1 MKRRRSD
8 GAESASGC
16 RIKVHPDDHATFLD
30 ENPEESSSDDSE
42 SAGPP
47 VESVVGSGR
56 NEMSDLELC
65 RAAQATRR
73 SFGALSSASS
83 GVITANVNVE
93 AGGESR
99 DKDQYGSINE
109 AGSDI
114 HGAVGVATAPAA
126 PAPTPSLSQD
136 ALQRLRQLNTQR
148 LLYDPRDV
156 AFAQEQASVIG
167 VTDTEAPSESTSV
180 RSQAKC
186 VGEGRQVHSD
196 DEDPDLAAVL

>member
-1 MKRRRSD
+1 M
-8 GAESASGC
+8 
-16 RIKVHPDDHATFLD
+16 
-30 ENPEESSSDDSE
+30 
-42 SAGPP
+42 
-47 VESVVGSGR
+47 
-56 NEMSDLELC
+56 
-65 RAAQATRR
+65 
-73 SFGALSSASS
+73 
-83 GVITANVNVE
+83 NVE

-99 DKDQYGSINE
+99 DKDEYGSINE

-114 HGAVGVATAPAA
+114 HGAIGLATAPAA

-136 ALQRLRQLNTQR
+136 AFQRLRLLHAQR

-156 AFAQEQASVIG
+156 AFAQEQASVSVIG